1 MLASWHDK
9 DCAEAVRGSDAARP
23 EERAALAGLLIES
36 LEPESEEG
44 VEEAWMV
51 EVERRMA
58 ELDSGAVQAIPW
70 DEVKAR
76 LYGSSR
82 GPGRR

>member
-1 MLASWHDK
+1 M
-9 DCAEAVRGSDAARP
+9 RRAARKLFEEAMRLGP
-23 EERAALAGLLIES
+23 EDRAALAGLLIES

-44 VEEAWMV
+44 VEEAWMM

-58 ELDSGAVQAIPW
+58 ELDSGAVQTIPW
-70 DEVKAR
+70 DELRAR
-76 LYGSSR
+76 LYDSSG